1 MNRES
6 RVICIKEYY
15 FQIITKWPEQE
26 TGRPEGQEVV
36 SSIRRISRR
45 EAERTPEILSM
56 PSPLQEETARQLRE
70 YFEGKR
76 KKFDLPIEPEGTEFQ
91 RRVWKALLKIPY
103 GETKSYQEI
112 AQEAGSPKGFRA
124 VGMANH
130 KNPIIIV
137 IPCHRVIGKDG
148 SLTGYGGGLELKEEL
163 LALEKKYK

>member
-56 PSPLQEETARQLRE
+56 PSPLQEETTRQLRE
-70 YFEGKR
+70 
-76 KKFDLPIEPEGTEFQ
+76 
-91 RRVWKALLKIPY
+91 
-103 GETKSYQEI
+103 
-112 AQEAGSPKGFRA
+112 
-124 VGMANH
+124 
-130 KNPIIIV
+130 
-137 IPCHRVIGKDG
+137 
-148 SLTGYGGGLELKEEL
+148 
-163 LALEKKYK
+163 